1 MCNPLATGS
10 RQASSTTWARW
21 RGGNLQR
28 MSRAWVVLQEL
39 FQATVLVAS
48 ADAPDGGSIAP
59 QAVGEIAHA
68 LAGGNSQDDPGV
80 LHLEPRQ
87 AAVLGDELQDG
98 PIGCRDGQRAGSS
111 TTHEGASDKGYPQHN
126 R

>member
-1 MCNPLATGS
+1 
-10 RQASSTTWARW
+10 
-21 RGGNLQR
+21 

-39 FQATVLVAS
+39 FQATSLIAS
-48 ADAPDGGSIAP
+48 ADPPDGGSIAL
-59 QAVGEIAHA
+59 QSGCEIAHT
-68 LAGGNSQDDPGV
+68 LAGGNGQDDPGV

-87 AAVLGDELQDG
+87 AAVTGDELQDG

-111 TTHEGASDKGYPQHN
+111 TTHEDASDKGYPQHN

>member
-1 MCNPLATGS
+1 
-10 RQASSTTWARW
+10 
-21 RGGNLQR
+21 

-39 FQATVLVAS
+39 FQATLLVAS
-48 ADAPDGGSIAP
+48 ADAPDGGSIAL

-68 LAGGNSQDDPGV
+68 PAGGNGRDDPGV

-98 PIGCRDGQRAGSS
+98 PIGGRDG
-111 TTHEGASDKGYPQHN
+111 
-126 R
+126 